1 MVEVGNFAAHLNLN
15 YLRMK
20 NLLHKI
26 TCALVVCAAVLSF
39 TGCDDGSEKGKM
51 TGGLTT
57 EITGLK
63 FTSGAYSK
71 EFEVSTDGV
80 VGAIQADVTYKGSQT
95 GWITTTVE
103 DGDVLVTVARN
114 TGEARTADI
123 VLSAKGAQPV
133 SVAVS
138 QKAVFVSDLIG
149 KYTPN
154 IPDPENP
161 IAEFFI
167 TPTYAGEEPTVD
179 MSFIF
184 GEGATWPISVVTG
197 LANQMVG
204 MLYGGGLK
212 YFDFKD
218 DGTIGAGYCDLLG
231 FDMAEG
237 PTFGP
242 MVDFPNAETLEEL
255 PIDAI
260 TYYTQDGKVY
270 FAIDMEY
277 LTFIG
282 QEELGMN
289 LPEIVD
295 ALLAEFPEGGIVK
308 TDEYYAIPLKYE
320 VVGGVTR
327 LKVDREM
334 IMPYMPLI
342 TALAES
348 LLPDGDIEVS
358 LDPSDPDTEPM
369 MIPAKALVLSLLD
382 GLFTK
387 SQTIEIGIGLT
398 K

>member
-1 MVEVGNFAAHLNLN
+1 
-15 YLRMK
+15 MK
-20 NLLHKI
+20 NFLHKI
-26 TCALVVCAAVLSF
+26 ASALIVCAAVLSF
-39 TGCDDGSEKGKM
+39 TACGDDTKPGDGPV
-51 TGGLTT
+51 TGALTAET
-57 EITGLK
+57 TALK

-71 EFEVSTDGV
+71 VFEISTDGT
-80 VGAIQADVTYKGSQT
+80 VGAIQTDVTYKGAET
-95 GWITTTVE
+95 GWITAAVK
-103 DGDVLVTVARN
+103 DGDVLVTVAKN
-114 TGEARTADI
+114 TGNARTADI
-123 VLSAKGAQPV
+123 VLSAKGAEPV

-138 QKAVFVSDLIG
+138 QKAVFSSEIIG

-167 TPTYAGEEPTVD
+167 TPTYAEGEEPLVD
-179 MSFIF
+179 VSFMF
-184 GEGATWPISVVTG
+184 GEGAEWPISVVTG

-204 MLYGGGLK
+204 MFYGGGLK

-231 FDMAEG
+231 FDMSTG

-260 TYYTQDGKVY
+260 TYYTEDGKVY
-270 FAIDMEY
+270 FAVDKEY
-277 LTFIG
+277 LTYIG
-282 QEELGMN
+282 QAELEMN
-289 LPEIVD
+289 LPEIID
-295 ALLAEFPEGGIVK
+295 ALLAQYPGLGIVK
-308 TDEYYAIPLKYE
+308 AEEYYAIPLKYE
-320 VVGGVTR
+320 VAGKVMK

-334 IMPYMPLI
+334 MMPYMPLI
-342 TALAES
+342 TSLAES

-358 LDPSDPDTEPM
+358 LDPSDPNTEPM
-369 MIPAKALVLSLLD
+369 KIPAKALVLSLLD
-382 GLFTK
+382 GLFNK